1 MFDVDLFNNEI
12 ATPYKPEKP
21 KVSAKTL
28 AKQQA
33 KAQSDALEMDR
44 EYQEHCEHFFKGKPH
59 KRHRLLGK

>member
-1 MFDVDLFNNEI
+1 MPFTKKDSVEF
-12 ATPYKPEKP
+12 YKMLDKL
-21 KVSAKTL
+21 KTRE
-28 AKQQA
+28 QQA